1 MFCPHYAH
9 IPSQKTCAVSDS
21 IVLDAI
27 FRYVQYFYEYL
38 TMKIYKM
45 NEKAISQY
53 LSFILRHKPE
63 EIDLT
68 LDREG
73 WANIEDL
80 ISKSQLVKN
89 VALDEEII
97 KSIVSN
103 SDKKRFQIS
112 DEGKCIRA
120 VQGHSTTSVD
130 ITLKKLVP
138 PISLYHGTAQGF
150 IDSIKEQGLISKERQ
165 YVHLTENKDTALSVG
180 ARYGKPHTLVI
191 HALEMH
197 KNGFEFFQAENGV
210 WLVKHV
216 PIEFITFQ

>member
-1 MFCPHYAH
+1 
-9 IPSQKTCAVSDS
+9 
-21 IVLDAI
+21 
-27 FRYVQYFYEYL
+27 
-38 TMKIYKM
+38 M

-73 WANIEDL
+73 WANIEEL
-80 ISKSQLVKN
+80 ISKSQPVKN
-89 VALDEEII
+89 VILDKEVI

-103 SDKKRFQIS
+103 NDKKRFQIS
-112 DEGKCIRA
+112 DEGKYIRA

-130 ITLKKLVP
+130 ITLNKLIP
-138 PISLYHGTAQGF
+138 PTYLYHGTAQRF
-150 IDSIKEQGLISKERQ
+150 IDSIKEQGLISKDRQ

-180 ARYGKPHTLVI
+180 TRYGKPEILI
-191 HALEMH
+191 INALEMH
-197 KNGFEFFQAENGV
+197 NSGFNFFQAENGV

-216 PIEFITFQ
+216 PAEFIAFQ

>member
-1 MFCPHYAH
+1 
-9 IPSQKTCAVSDS
+9 
-21 IVLDAI
+21 
-27 FRYVQYFYEYL
+27 
-38 TMKIYKM
+38 M

-73 WANIEDL
+73 WANIEEL
-80 ISKSQLVKN
+80 ISKSQPVKN
-89 VALDEEII
+89 VDLDEKII
-97 KSIVSN
+97 KNIVNN

-112 DEGKCIRA
+112 DDGKYIRA

-130 ITLKKLVP
+130 ITLNKLIP
-138 PISLYHGTAQGF
+138 PTYLYHGTAQRF
-150 IDSIKEQGLISKERQ
+150 IDSIKEQGLISKDRQ

-180 ARYGKPHTLVI
+180 TRYGKPEILI
-191 HALEMH
+191 INALKMH
-197 KNGFEFFQAENGV
+197 NRGFNFFQAENGV

-216 PIEFITFQ
+216 PVEFIVFQ